1 MTAILANTWIPS
13 GNDYVIDGLWGR
25 LGVQENFGE
34 TYISGATN
42 GLTIKQ
48 TEEKVFLYAGASN
61 GGVHL
66 RVYDKIAGKWGDSW
80 SWISKPGSGYTGS
93 QSIGVLSISD
103 DGKYLAVGQGNP
115 SNYGSIGAP
124 SQGIQIGAI
133 QENGSVQ
140 WLPVAPEAQ
149 QKLAN
154 QNIRSMEWIGAKL
167 SATSWSDSFIGS
179 YITVETSSN
188 GIDSV
193 LANSGNLNLYAAKSA
208 GTNTIVV
215 GGYGIG
221 ERKNGIFI
229 DSGSGLKPLKGEAY
243 LNFFKEIPFEKLAL
257 ADDGKASILYTPIAR
272 VTAYPSL
279 VDGKLIAFA
288 GFYQVKD
295 SEGNYPNSFVNQNG
309 PISHVARLVID
320 PETQELASYQIYE
333 APKGDIGTNQAGNIN
348 FYGNFSLAVDPHD
361 PTASSVF
368 AGGNQF
374 GSATL
379 QSPTN
384 DGGLVR
390 VDFSGAEPSIS
401 ETLYGP
407 KIDAKNNVLV
417 TPFSPGQPHADS
429 RTIAF
434 YESKTGPK
442 LVQSDD
448 GGIWE
453 LALQTSQSGSKAA
466 KDAWWQSLSTKG
478 LSTLETNMVSWASQS
493 NSIASSYQDNAASL
507 GYYGDDHAT
516 NFWVGDGQL
525 AFFDDGI
532 NEDGY
537 AGFLSSYGYLNNGSL
552 VKAVYN
558 KSGFISSRQN
568 ADFYLK
574 RSSNQPAIPWTWTAE
589 SQDPGS
595 SDVFLLPSEPNA
607 YKSHS
612 IVFSGLLNIYETI
625 KSDKSSPNN
634 GIILRPLLES
644 EPQANGSFRLNPTA
658 IDNQGGA
665 DEAIISSLYVGASN
679 REGNPAIYGRTSN
692 SIGDYTLKAIDLGE
706 NQARF
711 ISNGSVVDLAHSHLG
726 NADNV
731 YWIQGGNSLS
741 FSNYFTKKLVT
752 EDQVLGVRLADGTVK
767 FYNLKVELGLPFI
780 PYDSYGYQ
788 ALVFVPG
795 NTERADRLVIGGL
808 TGIWSAEL
816 DEKGIPSSFQSMP
829 WQNLPEGTAPGSY
842 IKTIQYDPQDDI
854 LIAGTQG
861 QGSFIYSF
869 TGDLGE
875 RPAGTDLLHISN
887 VDLPQKTTADLD
899 KRGNQENSTI
909 TIQLDSRL
917 REPDSATAIEI
928 TLHDADAWREAMDYV
943 SPYDIGVNDQTIKS
957 GSAKDSVIQYLNIL
971 DPLGLAYRNG
981 REENGSIIMPL
992 TLPPGVNLYNL
1003 IINQKEFA
1011 SPRDEIELGFSV
1023 RTIDGLNQATAT
1035 LSLFP
1040 EFASTR
1046 ASFYG
1051 SSLAFDGDKYIND
1064 QLSNAFLDGIR
1075 KDFPAFN
1082 FSGIFNEYSLTP
1094 VIDTGKALIPTYDPR
1109 HQIRPSFTIDT
1120 FNQLKI
1126 DPSSAIASPANSSA
1140 WLFAANVSILHQ
1152 ITYDPTAGFGA
1163 RFYDLSEDGY
1173 ADRLSISANASQ
1185 EQFTKNVNIFGSVV
1199 LDPLF
1204 QAVEPKQVLLLPGL
1218 DPAPSEWPVNIVNFR
1233 ISANL
1238 EQRASVS
1245 GSLGY
1250 MILNPNENLADFNFT
1265 LFQNRARDLITSLGS
1280 SVDLS
1285 AMPEG
1290 FDFFSEILANNGQ
1303 RLMFFEVEGASLDQL
1318 SSLNDPRLHWLDTNL
1333 AVDGKSLSL
1342 STPNGATVSI
1352 AITPGFQGVD
1362 PLIADLQNQ
1371 APILDLT
1378 AFASDQRIDLSLGY
1392 GREAALDSVTGW
1404 YLIQSKDGAVTA
1416 ADGITLRPGD
1426 PNYITEALRTD
1437 NQIDSISGISIA
1449 NRQTRSLDVQLS
1461 GGVLLAPYAQVSNG
1475 ATYVAFAAA
1484 NSDGLEHFM
1493 SLGTNLIGFEDL
1505 PNGGDRD
1512 FQDAVWKFDFAVDL
1526 VA

>member
-115 SNYGSIGAP
+115 SNDRFIGAP

-167 SATSWSDSFIGS
+167 SASSWSVSTLGS

-188 GIDSV
+188 GIDS
-193 LANSGNLNLYAAKSA
+193 AFAQSTSDNLYVARST
-208 GTNTIVV
+208 GTNTIVA
-215 GGYGIG
+215 GGYDISDRNNVILFG
-221 ERKNGIFI
+221 
-229 DSGSGLKPLKGEAY
+229 SGSALKPLKGEAY
-243 LNFFKEIPFEKLAL
+243 LNFLKEIPFEKLAL

-288 GFYQVKD
+288 GFYQVKG
-295 SEGNYPNSFVNQNG
+295 SLNQNG

-333 APKGDIGTNQAGNIN
+333 APPGEIGTNQASNML

-390 VDFSGAEPSIS
+390 VDFSGAEPSIR

-537 AGFLSSYGYLNNGSL
+537 AGFLSSYGYLNDGSL

-558 KSGFISSRQN
+558 KSGFISSREVAN
-568 ADFYLK
+568 FYLK

-595 SDVFLLPSEPNA
+595 SKVFLLPTEPNA

-634 GIILRPLLES
+634 AIILRPLLES

-711 ISNGSVVDLAHSHLG
+711 ISNGSVVDLAHSHRG

-917 REPDSATAIEI
+917 REPDSATTIEI

-971 DPLGLAYRNG
+971 DPRGLAYRYG
-981 REENGSIIMPL
+981 REESGNIIMPL

-1046 ASFYG
+1046 ASFYS
-1051 SSLAFDGDKYIND
+1051 SSLAFDGDKYINGK
-1064 QLSNAFLDGIR
+1064 LSNAFLDGIR

-1082 FSGIFNEYSLTP
+1082 FSGIVNEYSLTP
-1094 VIDTGKALIPTYDPR
+1094 VIDTGMALIPTYDPR
-1109 HQIRPSFTIDT
+1109 HQIRPSFSIDT

-1140 WLFAANVSILHQ
+1140 WLFAANVSMLP

-1185 EQFTKNVNIFGSVV
+1185 EQFTKNVSIGFGSVV

-1204 QAVEPKQVLLLPGL
+1204 QAVDPKQVLVSGL
-1218 DPAPSEWPVNIVNFR
+1218 DPMSSELNTNTVNFR

-1250 MILNPNENLADFNFT
+1250 MIFNPNENFADFNFT

-1290 FDFFSEILANNGQ
+1290 FDFSSEILANNGQ

-1416 ADGITLRPGD
+1416 ADGNTLRPGD
-1426 PNYITEALRTD
+1426 PNYINEALRTD

-1461 GGVLLAPYAQVSNG
+1461 GGVLLAPYTQVSNG
-1475 ATYVAFAAA
+1475 ETYVAFAAA

-1526 VA
+1526 LA